1 MWRVEEYVRED
12 GSIPYREWLS
22 RLDPQ
27 AAAKGGFA
35 TMRLAQGNTSN
46 LKWFQGISEYV
57 INWGPGYRS
66 YLARDWGKVIVLLG
80 GGTKRRQQTDI
91 DRAKAL
97 LAEYKARRARQR
109 DLKLKR

>member
-27 AAAKGGFA
+27 AAAKVGFA

-57 INWGPGYRS
+57 INWGPGVSQLSCTR
-66 YLARDWGKVIVLLG
+66 LG
-80 GGTKRRQQTDI
+80 EGHRAVGWWYQTSPAD
-91 DRAKAL
+91 
-97 LAEYKARRARQR
+97 
-109 DLKLKR
+109 